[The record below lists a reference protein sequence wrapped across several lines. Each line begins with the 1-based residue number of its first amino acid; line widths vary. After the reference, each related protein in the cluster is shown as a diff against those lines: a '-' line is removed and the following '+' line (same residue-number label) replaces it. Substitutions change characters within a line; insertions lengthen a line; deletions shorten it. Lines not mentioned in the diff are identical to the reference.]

1 MSSINCSNQSAYQPV
16 VIPPP
21 PTPMDFSIKS
31 RGYVRNS
38 EIRKSAFDA
47 SCAWAADNSE
57 VQQASR
63 LAQVC
68 TTTKPKFYR
77 IKQNIKSVI
86 QDGPTCGLTALT
98 MLAGGQPAASDILV
112 LAQRKNY
119 TNHGE
124 MFSAKNMCELTTS
137 VFTLLGISHNIDVYS
152 GQLDCEHIRT
162 KLMDGASILVA
173 YPFLEIKNN
182 KKCTHNTCSAHTNPE
197 MNFYR

>member
-1 MSSINCSNQSAYQPV
+1 MSSMNCPNQSVYQSV

-21 PTPMDFSIKS
+21 PTLIDFSMHS
-31 RGYVRNS
+31 RGHTRNN
-38 EIRKSAFDA
+38 EIKKSVFDS
-47 SCAWAADNSE
+47 SCAWATDQTE
-57 VQQASR
+57 LRQACR

-68 TTTKPKFYR
+68 TTNKPKYYR

-124 MFSAKNMCELTTS
+124 MFSAKNMCELTAS
-137 VFTLLGISHNIDVYS
+137 VFSLLGISHNIEIYS

-162 KLMDGASILVA
+162 RLMDGACILVA
-173 YPFLEIKNN
+173 YPFLE
-182 KKCTHNTCSAHTNPE
+182 
-197 MNFYR
+197 